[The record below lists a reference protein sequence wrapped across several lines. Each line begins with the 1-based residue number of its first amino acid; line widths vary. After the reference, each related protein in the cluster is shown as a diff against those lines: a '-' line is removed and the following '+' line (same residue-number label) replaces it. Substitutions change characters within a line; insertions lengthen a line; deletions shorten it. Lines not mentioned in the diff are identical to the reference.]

1 MRRTRTTR
9 ETARV
14 YADVPVSPTPCSLGS
29 FNVTVTKSA
38 ERIEAQRRSG
48 TSVKQFCKERGL
60 TEYSFYA
67 CRKRLQEKGPVLSL
81 WWKGARGGR
90 SARQTGC
97 SRTERAQA
105 GEKSGLDVREQ
116 IEVFIVFVL
125 ATLAATDGLLR
136 FDEFNPLDPLH
147 HFVAKLVLDPQP
159 QWSSVGLGKGL
170 AIHL

>member
-67 CRKRLQEKGPVLSL
+67 CRKRLQEKGPVRFALVE
-81 WWKGARGGR
+81 R
-90 SARQTGC
+90 SAR
-97 SRTERAQA
+97 AA
-105 GEKSGLDVREQ
+105 GAHVKPV
-116 IEVFIVFVL
+116 V
-125 ATLAATDGLLR
+125 AA
-136 FDEFNPLDPLH
+136 PSAP
-147 HFVAKLVLDPQP
+147 KLVRNP
-159 QWSSVGLGKGL
+159 G
-170 AIHL
+170 